1 MMNLGVQGV
10 SYSQRCHICMSPVQ
24 LVAYVIHLSS
34 LTKTINTFILKKKL
48 FIDTKNGKPI
58 SHAIKRTLQKENAM
72 NNIFLVNK
80 F

>member
-1 MMNLGVQGV
+1 
-10 SYSQRCHICMSPVQ
+10 MSHLHVTCAISRLCDPFK
-24 LVAYVIHLSS
+24 LTDKNHKYVY
-34 LTKTINTFILKKKL
+34 FQKKL